1 MSGTR
6 SHLTHYACPACRYHR
21 FEIQFDP
28 REGYAEIRCWDC
40 HALIVTI
47 PAERLEGV
55 TLP

>member
-1 MSGTR
+1 MSPGNPPFA
-6 SHLTHYACPACRYHR
+6 HYACPACRYQK
-21 FEIQFDP
+21 FEIRYDP

-40 HALIVTI
+40 HELIVTI